1 VEIVLF
7 IVINKQNPIHTNI
20 KKKNIIGLEIN
31 FNNWHANPNIYKT
44 NENITFPNNQIKLT
58 NDIWLNDKIR
68 VDALLK
74 QFNIQTLIIWEDK
87 VTNNKQNSIL
97 KCIEFLNG
105 ENK

>member
-1 VEIVLF
+1 
-7 IVINKQNPIHTNI
+7 
-20 KKKNIIGLEIN
+20 
-31 FNNWHANPNIYKT
+31 
-44 NENITFPNNQIKLT
+44 
-58 NDIWLNDKIR
+58 LNDKIR

-74 QFNIQTLIIWEDK
+74 QFNIQTLIIWEDE